1 MSGAQCGCQRRRQVL
16 KYGKIA
22 SADDVRDAVSLAG
35 LTAVIDRL
43 PDGLDTLIGEQGVE
57 LSLGERQRVLLARA
71 FLARPSILI
80 LDEATANLDFRTEA
94 SVKQALEV
102 ISKGRTTLIVA
113 HRRSMLTSV
122 DRVLVLRGGAGSSRT
137 ERRPIS

>member
-1 MSGAQCGCQRRRQVL
+1 M
-16 KYGKIA
+16 
-22 SADDVRDAVSLAG
+22 
-35 LTAVIDRL
+35 
-43 PDGLDTLIGEQGVE
+43 
-57 LSLGERQRVLLARA
+57 LLARA

-80 LDEATANLDFRTEA
+80 LDEATAILDFRTEA

-122 DRVLVLRGGAGSSRT
+122 DRVLVLRGGRIEQDGTPADLMSR
-137 ERRPIS
+137 EGYFRDMMSAEDHSAA